1 MPCAFLGQTILK
13 MDFIFHRC
21 LKWQEKINDGM
32 HFGSEKCIFFK
43 NNFFYLFSELVKIE
57 REIITTLDP
66 IIKEFQWEN
75 IYIFYSEK
83 IDTKQ

>member
-1 MPCAFLGQTILK
+1 
-13 MDFIFHRC
+13 
-21 LKWQEKINDGM
+21 M

-66 IIKEFQWEN
+66 IIKEFQ
-75 IYIFYSEK
+75 
-83 IDTKQ
+83 